1 MVQGKRYNDL
11 AAKIVAGHFE
21 ITAGVTQEKGGGDEG
36 PSPHEIL
43 EAALAACTIITVQM
57 YANRKGWKLESTDVK
72 ITIDSESKT
81 ESKISRELTFKGEL
95 DAEQKQRLFEI
106 AEKCPIHN
114 LLESHITIT
123 STMV

>member
-1 MVQGKRYNDL
+1 MVQGRRYNEL

-21 ITAGVTQEKGGGDEG
+21 ITAGVSPENGGGDEG

-43 EAALAACTIITVQM
+43 EAALAACTVITVQM

-81 ESKISRELTFKGEL
+81 ESKISRQLTFKGEL
-95 DAEQKQRLFEI
+95 DDEQKKRLFEI